1 MILIRFIH
9 LVSFISVLCPYNYKM
24 KKTLLVTG
32 GTGSF
37 GNAVVKK
44 FLKSKVYSEIRIYS
58 RDESK
63 QDRMALNYN
72 NRKLK
77 FFLGY
82 IRDKV
87 RNT

>member
-1 MILIRFIH
+1 
-9 LVSFISVLCPYNYKM
+9 M
-24 KKTLLVTG
+24 KKILLVTG

-63 QDRMALNYN
+63 QDRMALDYKNS
-72 NRKLK
+72 KLK
-77 FFLGY
+77 FFLGD
-82 IRDKV
+82 IRDKA
-87 RNT
+87 RLENKIWKFFDYRTR